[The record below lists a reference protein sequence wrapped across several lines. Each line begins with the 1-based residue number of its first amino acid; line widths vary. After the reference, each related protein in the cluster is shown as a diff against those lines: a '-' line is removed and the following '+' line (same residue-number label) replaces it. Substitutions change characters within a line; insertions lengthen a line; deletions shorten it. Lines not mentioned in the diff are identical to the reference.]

1 MAALTSRIDGL
12 QQDLQS
18 ISQEALKDEDSRKQL
33 LKVVM
38 QGMATLDSPL
48 ETIWRLIM
56 TVREI
61 FSVK

>member
-18 ISQEALKDEDSRKQL
+18 IFQEALKDEDSRKQL